1 MSLTSQSVADGI
13 GESTNWEKCAAVLS
27 TPVKRISLG
36 IRAYGS
42 WLIAGA
48 KTPRFIPDHTL
59 LAIRHKLF
67 SSDERRD
74 TSYE

>member
-42 WLIAGA
+42 WLIVGA
-48 KTPRFIPDHTL
+48 KTPRFILT
-59 LAIRHKLF
+59 IRYKLF

-74 TSYE
+74 TSYV